1 MGSDVIELRGTSKKQ
16 AAYKLFVNGSLSQKR
31 ITERGI
37 IRCVAQMIFKKVS
50 QKDTQ

>member
-1 MGSDVIELRGTSKKQ
+1 MRGIAIFNKSNTRITDSR
-16 AAYKLFVNGSLSQKR
+16 KR

-37 IRCVAQMIFKKVS
+37 IRLLAQMIFKKVS